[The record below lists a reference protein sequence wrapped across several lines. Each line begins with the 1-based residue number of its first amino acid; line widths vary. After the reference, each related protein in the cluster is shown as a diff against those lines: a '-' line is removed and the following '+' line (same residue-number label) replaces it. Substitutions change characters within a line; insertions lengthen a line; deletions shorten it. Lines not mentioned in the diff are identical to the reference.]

1 MTCIIQTSRSGALIL
16 GLAGPFQVLALGQLV
31 NWAPYIMLDK
41 RLLSLYDLVLL
52 LACVHNSDP
61 SLVPPYMT
69 TCLRTQQLA
78 ASIWPQQM
86 DIVASKLIIKTFI
99 VHLEIDHSFEIN
111 LLFDIYSLSDHSIKL
126 SMASVDFHQKPDD
139 ERYYYSTQKS
149 SGGSS
154 YGGAA
159 KFLAAG
165 AVGSTLFVLSGLTLT
180 ATVIALI
187 MATPVV
193 VLFSPIL
200 VPAGLALFLAAT
212 GLVLSGGCGVAA
224 VMAFVRLYK
233 YISGYAAAQKTNYG
247 YGQNFYHP
255 IK

>member
-1 MTCIIQTSRSGALIL
+1 
-16 GLAGPFQVLALGQLV
+16 
-31 NWAPYIMLDK
+31 
-41 RLLSLYDLVLL
+41 
-52 LACVHNSDP
+52 
-61 SLVPPYMT
+61 
-69 TCLRTQQLA
+69 
-78 ASIWPQQM
+78 
-86 DIVASKLIIKTFI
+86 
-99 VHLEIDHSFEIN
+99 
-111 LLFDIYSLSDHSIKL
+111 
-126 SMASVDFHQKPDD
+126 MASVDFHQKPDD

-165 AVGSTLFVLSGLTLT
+165 AVGSTLFFLSGLTLT
-180 ATVIALI
+180 VTEIALI

-212 GLVLSGGCGVAA
+212 GLVFSGGCGVVA
-224 VMAFVRLYK
+224 VTAFVRLYK